1 MMNEKETKPI
11 DFVQIVKKLWPHRKR
26 YALVLGATLVGTYLL
41 MVCIPRYY
49 KCAVSLAPEL
59 SGPSVGGSLGS
70 LASSFGLGSI
80 AKMNSQDAIFAEI
93 YPNVLSSKD
102 FIAELMTVEVTT
114 KKGDVKCNYY
124 TYLRDK
130 QSAAWWNVILSGIL
144 ELLSPTPPDS
154 YQGEEKLS
162 VFNLTKQQD
171 DLFGA
176 VKGNIKC
183 MVDKKTDVVTIEV
196 KDQDPKVC
204 AIMANATCKK
214 LQEFITAY
222 RTNKARVDY
231 EYYKKMT
238 AESKDQYDKALKAYA
253 AFADHNYNAVLVSY
267 RAQQDKLENDM
278 QLCQNVYTAMNNQM
292 QMAAAKLQEATPAFT
307 MIESASMPVKPAG
320 PKRMF
325 ISIGMMIL
333 SFFVLTGWLLVKGK

>member
-1 MMNEKETKPI
+1 MNEKETKPI

-49 KCAVSLAPEL
+49 KCTVSLAPEI
-59 SGPSVGGSLGS
+59 GGSSASGTLGS
-70 LASSFGLGSI
+70 LASSFGLGNI
-80 AKMNSQDAIFAEI
+80 AKMSSQDAIFAEI

-183 MVDKKTDVVTIEV
+183 MVDKKTDMVTIEV

-204 AIMANATCKK
+204 AIMANATCMK

-238 AESKDQYDKALKAYA
+238 AESKEEYDKALKAYA